1 MTESRMPK
9 VMVIGRSL
17 PSSSSSYGL
26 FEYNQAVA
34 LSKRALDVTYC
45 FVDGRSVKVNRMVK
59 TVAFNDG
66 NLSVHGKV
74 IPFGGLPL
82 KAKWNIRGRALCR
95 LLEEEMAS
103 GNRPDIVYVH
113 FPLLSIAPSFLK
125 RLHTEGIA
133 LLCMEHWSHVQ
144 RRVLNQDQGQFLREC
159 VAQSAYYCCVSE
171 DLAASVR
178 ALTGCDAQKTPVIP
192 NMVSEEL
199 FYPPRVCE
207 KAGSGGER
215 CFSFLAAGRLAP
227 NKRFDML
234 IDAFSRASIPEGRL
248 LIAGAGEC
256 EGRIKRRVAS
266 LGLGDRVS
274 LLGWKTPEEIAALLR
289 SCDCYVSAS
298 GDETFGVPFVEAWM
312 CGVPC
317 IGADSNP
324 LSSYFA
330 EGAGMLF
337 ARDSV
342 LSLAE
347 CLTDM
352 RGRQGSFDAAGLA
365 EKAAALFSEE
375 AVCSSLERMFR
386 DVVGEGGDSFTFA
399 KQGKPGR

>member
-34 LSKRALDVTYC
+34 LSKRAIDVTYC

-59 TVAFNDG
+59 TVAFSDG

-113 FPLLSIAPSFLK
+113 FPLLSVAPSFLK

-144 RRVLNQDQGQFLREC
+144 RRVLNQDQGHFLREC

-199 FYPPRVCE
+199 FYPARVCE
-207 KAGSGGER
+207 KATNGSGGER

-234 IDAFSRASIPEGRL
+234 IDAFSKADIPEGKL

-256 EGRIKRRVAS
+256 EGRLKRQVAA
-266 LGLGDRVS
+266 LGLGGRVA
-274 LLGWKTPEEIAALLR
+274 LLGWKAPEEIAALLR

-324 LSSYFA
+324 LSSYFVD
-330 EGAGMLF
+330 GAGMLF

-352 RGRQGSFDAAGLA
+352 YSLQGSFDAAGLA

-375 AVCSSLERMFR
+375 AVCSSLVRMFR
-386 DVVGEGGDSFTFA
+386 DVVGEGGDSFTFC
-399 KQGKPGR
+399 K

>member
-1 MTESRMPK
+1 MTVNRMPK
-9 VMVIGRSL
+9 VMVIGRSM

-45 FVDGRSVKVNRMVK
+45 FVDGRSVKVNRVVK
-59 TVAFNDG
+59 TVAFSDG
-66 NLSVHGKV
+66 NLNVHGKV

-82 KAKWNIRGRALCR
+82 KAKWKIRGRALRR
-95 LLEEEMAS
+95 LLDEEVAS

-125 RLHTEGIA
+125 RLQAEGID
-133 LLCMEHWSHVQ
+133 LLCMEHWTHVQ
-144 RRVLNQDQGQFLREC
+144 RRVLNQDQGWFLKEC
-159 VAQSAYYCCVSE
+159 VAQSTYYGCVSE

-178 ALTGCDAQKTPVIP
+178 ALTGCDAKKTPVIP
-192 NMVSEEL
+192 NMVSEKL

-207 KAGSGGER
+207 NATNGSGGER
-215 CFSFLAAGRLAP
+215 CFRFLAAGRLAP
-227 NKRFDML
+227 NKRFDLL
-234 IDAFSRASIPEGRL
+234 IDAFSKASIPEARL

-256 EGRIKRRVAS
+256 EGRLKRQVAA
-266 LGLGDRVS
+266 LGLGERVS

-317 IGADSNP
+317 IGADNNP
-324 LSSYFA
+324 LSDYFA
-330 EGAGMLF
+330 EGAGMMF

-342 LSLAE
+342 LSLSE

-352 RGRQGSFDAAGLA
+352 RSRQGSFDAAGLA

-375 AVCSSLERMFR
+375 AVCSSLVRLFKEA
-386 DVVGEGGDSFTFA
+386 VGGSGCACQKGG
-399 KQGKPGR
+399 R

>member
-45 FVDGRSVKVNRMVK
+45 FVDGRSVKVNRMVR
-59 TVAFNDG
+59 TVAFSDG

-113 FPLLSIAPSFLK
+113 FPLLSIAPSFLI
-125 RLHTEGIA
+125 RLHAEGIA
-133 LLCMEHWSHVQ
+133 LLCMEHWTHVQ
-144 RRVLNQDQGQFLREC
+144 RRVLNQGQERFLKDC

-207 KAGSGGER
+207 KAGSSGER

-256 EGRIKRRVAS
+256 EGRLKRRVAS

-317 IGADSNP
+317 IGADNNP

-330 EGAGMLF
+330 DGAGVLF

-352 RGRQGSFDAAGLA
+352 YSPQGSFDAAGLA
-365 EKAAALFSEE
+365 ERATALFSEE
-375 AVCSSLERMFR
+375 AVCSSLVRMFR
-386 DVVGEGGDSFTFA
+386 DVASESGCACQRGG
-399 KQGKPGR
+399 R

>member
-26 FEYNQAVA
+26 FEYNQATA

-59 TVAFNDG
+59 TVAFSDG

-82 KAKWNIRGRALCR
+82 KVKWNLRGRALCR
-95 LLEEEMAS
+95 LLEEEIAS
-103 GNRPDIVYVH
+103 GNRPDIVYTH
-113 FPLLSIAPSFLK
+113 FPLLTIAPSFLK
-125 RLHTEGIA
+125 LLETEQIP
-133 LLCMEHWSHVQ
+133 LLCMEHWSRVKG
-144 RRVLNQDQGQFLREC
+144 RVLSRNEELFLKEC
-159 VAQSAYYCCVSE
+159 VAQSIYYCCVSE

-178 ALTGCDAQKTPVIP
+178 ALTFCDAQKTPVIP
-192 NMVSEEL
+192 NMISEEL
-199 FYPPRVCE
+199 FYPPCVCKNVTGGNDE
-207 KAGSGGER
+207 KR
-215 CFSFLAAGRLAP
+215 CFRFLAAGRLDP

-234 IDAFSRASIPEGRL
+234 IDAFSRANIPEGRL

-256 EGRIKRRVAS
+256 EKRLKRQIAA
-266 LGLGDRVS
+266 LGLGDRVE

-317 IGADSNP
+317 IGADNNP
-324 LSSYFA
+324 LSNYFVD
-330 EGAGMLF
+330 GAGLLF
-337 ARDSV
+337 TCDSG
-342 LSLAE
+342 LSLSK
-347 CLTDM
+347 CLSDIYDL
-352 RGRQGSFDAAGLA
+352 QEPPSAVELSK
-365 EKAAALFSEE
+365 KATSLFSEE
-375 AVCSSLERMFR
+375 AVCSVLIRLFENTISKNA
-386 DVVGEGGDSFTFA
+386 GSFIFA
-399 KQGKPGR
+399 K

>member
-113 FPLLSIAPSFLK
+113 FPLLAIAPSFLK

-133 LLCMEHWSHVQ
+133 LLCMEHWTHVQ

-256 EGRIKRRVAS
+256 EGRLKRQVAS

-298 GDETFGVPFVEAWM
+298 ADETFGVPFVEAWM

-317 IGADSNP
+317 IGADNNP
-324 LSSYFA
+324 LSDYFVG
-330 EGAGMLF
+330 GAGLLF
-337 ARDSV
+337 SRNS
-342 LSLAE
+342 LSSLSK

-352 RGRQGSFDAAGLA
+352 YNHKESFDTTELS
-365 EKAAALFSEE
+365 EMTTSMFSED
-375 AVCSSLERMFR
+375 AVCSLLIRLFR
-386 DVVGEGGDSFTFA
+386 TAIAECKNLHAIGD
-399 KQGKPGR
+399 KGKL

>member
-17 PSSSSSYGL
+17 PSSSTSYGL

-59 TVAFNDG
+59 TVAFSDG
-66 NLSVHGKV
+66 NLGVHGKV

-82 KAKWNIRGRALCR
+82 KAKWSIRGRALCR

-125 RLHTEGIA
+125 RLQAEGIA
-133 LLCMEHWSHVQ
+133 LLCMEHWTHVQ
-144 RRVLNQDQGQFLREC
+144 RRVLDQEQGRFLKEC

-178 ALTGCDAQKTPVIP
+178 ALTGCDVRKTPVIP

-207 KAGSGGER
+207 NAASDGGGER

-234 IDAFSRASIPEGRL
+234 IDAFSKANVPEGRL

-256 EGRIKRRVAS
+256 EKRLKRQIAA
-266 LGLGDRVS
+266 LGLGDHVS

-317 IGADSNP
+317 IGADNNP
-324 LSSYFA
+324 LSAYFVD
-330 EGAGMLF
+330 GAGLLF
-337 ARDSV
+337 ACDSV
-342 LSLAE
+342 LSLSK
-347 CLTDM
+347 CLSDM
-352 RGRQGSFDAAGLA
+352 RSPQGSFDAAGLA
-365 EKAAALFSEE
+365 EKATSLFLEE
-375 AVCSSLERMFR
+375 AVCSSLARLFKE
-386 DVVGEGGDSFTFA
+386 VVAESGDSFSFA
-399 KQGKPGR
+399 K